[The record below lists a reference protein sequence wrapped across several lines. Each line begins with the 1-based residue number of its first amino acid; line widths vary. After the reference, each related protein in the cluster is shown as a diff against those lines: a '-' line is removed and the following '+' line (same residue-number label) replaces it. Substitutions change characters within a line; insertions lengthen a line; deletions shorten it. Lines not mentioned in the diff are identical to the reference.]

1 MFLRLSFFPEWVK
14 LVRRTF
20 KRLASKH
27 NRSSS
32 SSSRVSDFQIHLH
45 TPSRDWIDLKAKSEK
60 PYPLQSYQ
68 FPGRHQSVELHAP
81 PHSRTESRTAILSD
95 PGRPGSARPES
106 SRPDTAQ
113 SNNLAQKDRSK
124 KVSVDDILAMRRVE
138 SGSQQGIREYPGV
151 QPTKITRLTGE
162 DDSVWPISIQSRKSI
177 PGQVVT
183 RVSQF
188 RDSFP

>member
-14 LVRRTF
+14 LFRRTF
-20 KRLASKH
+20 KRLASMHRSKD

-60 PYPLQSYQ
+60 PYPLKSYLS
-68 FPGRHQSVELHAP
+68 PGRHQSVELRAP
-81 PHSRTESRTAILSD
+81 PHSRTDSRTAILSD

-113 SNNLAQKDRSK
+113 SNNLAQQDRSK
-124 KVSVDDILAMRRVE
+124 KVSVDDILAMRRLE

-151 QPTKITRLTGE
+151 QPTKISRFTGE
-162 DDSVWPISIQSRKSI
+162 DESVWPIYQF
-177 PGQVVT
+177 GQEN
-183 RVSQF
+183 RY
-188 RDSFP
+188 RDRL